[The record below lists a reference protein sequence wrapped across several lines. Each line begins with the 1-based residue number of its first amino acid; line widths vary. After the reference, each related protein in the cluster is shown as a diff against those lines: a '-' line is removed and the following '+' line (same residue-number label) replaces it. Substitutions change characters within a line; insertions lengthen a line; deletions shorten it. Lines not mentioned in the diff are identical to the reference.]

1 MTKSKRVSAIVR
13 GPQSHFSKTG
23 VLHPPG
29 SLVPFNPEDP
39 ENTGVPAEE
48 VSNDD
53 FRTIKVQCRDR
64 GERWEEERKVRVQFR
79 PVSEDSDAEAPEP
92 SKVGADGKFNA
103 GQFLSATVQDIAAKA
118 ADGSVDDF

>member
-79 PVSEDSDAEAPEP
+79 PVWSRHAMRPVWGNCLSR
-92 SKVGADGKFNA
+92 SA
-103 GQFLSATVQDIAAKA
+103 GVCNPLHNNL
-118 ADGSVDDF
+118 